1 MIQRMISAIWIPENY
16 MDEAFSA
23 VLDGVLFSDMVPEE
37 VSKLKIVLITNRQDE
52 VSLPTYIV
60 EAWIK
65 AGINKFGRPFLL
77 DGRNFEK
84 IGV

>member
-1 MIQRMISAIWIPENY
+1 

-37 VSKLKIVLITNRQDE
+37 VSNLKIVLITNRKDE
-52 VSLPTYIV
+52 VSLPMHIV
-60 EAWIK
+60 EAWHQ
-65 AGINKFGRPFLL
+65 AGIKKFGQPFLI